1 MGSIDGS
8 CYEELLDANEKTR
21 TCSTLIVCMQL
32 LVFAFAHCHG
42 RGQTVHRTSLVTYAR
57 IGGTRETAGN
67 AWVFAFAAAAAC
79 RAYSRKPTHC
89 TAPTRRARSA
99 YCHRR
104 RGAVA
109 SVRSPRHACV
119 MHALHCLA
127 GLSTDRYLPSP
138 CICMH
143 PNKAAL
149 HTTQRLASS
158 PPAALYTSPCFDR
171 PDDARKSQ

>member
-1 MGSIDGS
+1 
-8 CYEELLDANEKTR
+8 
-21 TCSTLIVCMQL
+21 MQL

-119 MHALHCLA
+119 MHALHYIVV
-127 GLSTDRYLPSP
+127 LSTDPYPPSS

-143 PNKAAL
+143 PNKAAAYHATASFPLLPL
-149 HTTQRLASS
+149 H
-158 PPAALYTSPCFDR
+158 TSPCFDR
-171 PDDARKSQ
+171 PDDARNSTIPNDDDTRMLHYTNKCGYVHLLQSEAPTN